1 VLRVR
6 NLFIEELQAVTKL
19 LKKLKA
25 LFIACVHGGSLK
37 AHRNQAIGKTRQKA
51 WRVAQNCPYTFY
63 LAAAFGEKVGL

>member
-1 VLRVR
+1 MRVFFR
-6 NLFIEELQAVTKL
+6 KEFQAIIKL
-19 LKKLKA
+19 LQKLKA
-25 LFIACVHGGSLK
+25 LLIACVHGGSLK